1 MKNLSCTCQVGI
13 QLWENQIKGPLNSI
27 ATDIIDPKVQKHC
40 RIEKNIQGKQVYYL
54 IGYK

>member
-1 MKNLSCTCQVGI
+1 MKNLSCTCQVEI